1 MQRISYSEWGH
12 REYRSALAGIA
23 QPPKAQARSAM
34 SEMFQATL
42 SGRPL
47 LAVNRAS
54 AGLCLALQVF
64 RRVQPGRKEVI
75 VPAYICPIVIR
86 AIEQCGLQ
94 PVAVD
99 IGPELNLL
107 PRAVERAISRS
118 TLAVVVAHMY
128 GCPAPIQELEAVC
141 RESDVLV
148 IDDAA
153 QALGVEVDGRP
164 LGTFGDMGM
173 ISFGQ
178 SKPVVAGSHNAGGL
192 LVINNP
198 EFESLLQTA
207 WQALPEPQNF
217 RADILRFIWNYQ
229 WNRWTEMP
237 SYLTKKYLIAIGGDE
252 ETMLGPSKMS
262 NLAASIAVEQLKTL
276 PRRIAG
282 RRNVA
287 ERYQRELS
295 DARGIA
301 FPQYAPGR
309 FLARILLRLPPLIDA
324 AAVRSDLRR
333 LGVRTRLGYPVYGFH
348 GAHPPTQAMALRP
361 RLIEVPSH
369 SQSSDIAIATIVKS
383 LASILPGAA
392 NSDLEEFIRKEPD
405 R

>member
-23 QPPKAQARSAM
+23 QLPKAQARSAM
-34 SEMFQATL
+34 SGMFQATL

-64 RRVQPGRKEVI
+64 RRVRPGRKEVI
-75 VPAYICPIVIR
+75 VPAYICPIVVR

-94 PVAVD
+94 TVPVD

-107 PRAVERAISRS
+107 PEAVERAISRS
-118 TLAVVVAHMY
+118 TLGVVVAHMY
-128 GCPAPIQELEAVC
+128 GCPAPIQELEALC

-153 QALGVEVDGRP
+153 QALGVEVEGRP
-164 LGTFGDMGM
+164 LGTFGDVGM
-173 ISFGQ
+173 VSFGQ

-198 EFESLLQTA
+198 EFESMLQAA
-207 WQALPEPQNF
+207 WQALPEPQNC
-217 RADILRFIWNYQ
+217 RADIFRFIWNYQ
-229 WNRWTEMP
+229 WDRWTEMP
-237 SYLTKKYLIAIGGDE
+237 SYLTKKYLMATSGDE
-252 ETMLGPSKMS
+252 EKILVPSKMS

-276 PRRIAG
+276 PQRIEG
-282 RRNVA
+282 RRNVV
-287 ERYQRELS
+287 EQYQRELS
-295 DARGIA
+295 HARGIA

-309 FLARILLRLPPLIDA
+309 FLARILLRLPPLIDVA
-324 AAVRSDLRR
+324 AIRSDLRR
-333 LGVRTRLGYPVYGFH
+333 LGVRTRLGYPVYGLD
-348 GAHPPTQAMALRP
+348 GANPLTQAMALRR

-369 SQSSDIAIATIVKS
+369 SQLSGIAIATIIKS
-383 LASILPGAA
+383 LASILPCGGT
-392 NSDLEEFIRKEPD
+392 SVLDEFASP
-405 R
+405 